1 MESISVV
8 ADLPSSHQVK
18 LQDASHYKEL
28 ESRLRKRLRRGGVL
42 QPVTIKVTGIKPSVS
57 LSGEV
62 HSYYDKQLVQEI
74 IMQDPAVASLDNQ
87 IRVKDRKTLR
97 ARSQS

>member
-8 ADLPSSHQVK
+8 DNLPLLHQAKFQDVSHC
-18 LQDASHYKEL
+18 KEL

-42 QPVTIKVTGIKPSVS
+42 QPLTIKVTGIKPSVT

-62 HSYYDKQLVQEI
+62 HRYYDKQLVQEI
-74 IMQDPAVASLDNQ
+74 IMQDPAVTSLDNQ
-87 IRVKDRKTLR
+87 IRVKDCKSLK